1 MEMHCRLTGAL
12 LLTLTVILGGAAP
25 TLAADESVPEVRVL
39 FSGEVQGGFQ
49 PCGCAG
55 GPTGGLA
62 RRLGYRDEVQKDW
75 NGPLIQIDAGNYLA
89 APGPNAEIIND
100 LMLKSLDQIPISV
113 MNLGVD
119 DLYWWP
125 RLSKLRQSHTQIIS
139 TNLVPRK
146 AGLPV
151 PSRFAILDVP
161 LSNDS
166 TKTLRLGFL
175 GLVDPLRVKPNSGF
189 RALDPVEAVR
199 KVKPELM
206 KKVDALVVLWDLIR
220 PVRQF
225 SPDSSVRKLVEENPE
240 IFLILTTEKRDILY
254 QPYKLGN
261 ATVLSGVERGRYM
274 GDLRLQVEANG
285 TITVVDPKFIELK
298 DGSPE
303 DPQMLETQRMLAARL
318 Q

>member
-1 MEMHCRLTGAL
+1 MHFRLAGAL
-12 LLTLTVILGGAAP
+12 RLSLILILGGSALTA
-25 TLAADESVPEVRVL
+25 AADESVPEVRVL

-62 RRLGYRDEVQKDW
+62 RRLGYRDEVRKSW

-89 APGPNAEIIND
+89 APGPNADAINN
-100 LMLKSLDQIPISV
+100 LMFRSLDRIPISV
-113 MNLGVD
+113 MNLGID

-139 TNLVPRK
+139 TNLVPRR
-146 AGLPV
+146 ADLPV
-151 PSRFAILDVP
+151 PSRFAVLNVP

-166 TKTLRLGFL
+166 GKSLRLGFL
-175 GLVDPLRVKPNSGF
+175 GLVDPSRVKPNSGF

-199 KVKPELM
+199 KVKSEVM
-206 KKVDALVVLWDLIR
+206 KQADALVVFWDLIR
-220 PVRQF
+220 PVGKFPANSPVRQ
-225 SPDSSVRKLVEENPE
+225 LAEENPE

-254 QPYKLGN
+254 DPRTLGN
-261 ATVLSGVERGRYM
+261 ATVLSGIERGRYM
-274 GDLRLQVEANG
+274 GDLRLRVEADG
-285 TITVVDPKFIELK
+285 TVKVVDPKFIELK

-303 DPQMLETQRMLAARL
+303 DPEMLAEQKNLAARL